1 MSCRFIAT
9 FALAA
14 LAYGPAAAIEAV
26 TGIPVVIHVAPG
38 AEHRIV
44 GSVPADE
51 RVTVHGC
58 VEARQW
64 CLVRFEGRHGWTAAG
79 GLEFKGFSR
88 PPAPAPVPAAAPA
101 QVIIVPVPIEQHGR
115 TFRPVSADDVI
126 ISIGEQFGL
135 AALAGSRF
143 GKHGFHS
150 RRDFHFGRRHFDKT
164 GLHFHDHGKGDGDG
178 RRFKKRHHHAKFT
191 KHGKFHGH
199 SGKFQSM
206 GFRVKGGWRP

>member
-1 MSCRFIAT
+1 MSGRFVAT

-26 TGIPVVIHVAPG
+26 TGAPLVIHIAPG
-38 AEHRIV
+38 AEHRIT
-44 GSVPADE
+44 GTVPADE

-58 VEARQW
+58 IEAQQW
-64 CLVRFEGRHGWTAAG
+64 CLVRFEGRHGWTPAG
-79 GLEFKGFSR
+79 GLVFKGFSR
-88 PPAPAPVPAAAPA
+88 APEPVPVAAPA
-101 QVIIVPVPIEQHGR
+101 GAHIIIVPVPIEHHGR
-115 TFRPVSADDVI
+115 APHPVSADDI
-126 ISIGEQFGL
+126 IIGMGEQFGL

-150 RRDFHFGRRHFDKT
+150 RHHFHFGRRHSDKT

-178 RRFKKRHHHAKFT
+178 RHSKKRHHRAKFA
-191 KHGKFHGH
+191 KHHGH
-199 SGKFQSM
+199 SGKIQSF